1 LAKTKLVFQRRR
13 RRRRRRRRGW
23 WRLEAKHR

>member
-1 LAKTKLVFQRRR
+1 LAKTKLVFQRR